1 MSEDDAGE
9 DPLSDCTDG
18 SGTTG
23 DKAGESAHKAAAN
36 AAQQAGTKKA
46 LVRLIDSMIY
56 GRALKGAG
64 LTAALLA
71 SAGSTIFRRTKS

>member
-1 MSEDDAGE
+1 
-9 DPLSDCTDG
+9 
-18 SGTTG
+18 
-23 DKAGESAHKAAAN
+23 
-36 AAQQAGTKKA
+36 